1 MNPAQAQALFDF
13 DLQVWRPSPTVN
25 ETGCYS
31 LVGNFMVTSTSIPP
45 LPEVDHVAR
54 VTPSPQDQLQFQPGD
69 VLGFYVESHGTTSDE
84 DNGVVL
90 LNNASYT
97 QELVWHA
104 SITARTSQIG
114 SCPYP
119 VGTAGVLNI
128 STRAAPV
135 ISLSIATTT
144 SSAPLPRPTNPGRPS
159 PPDTDRPP
167 TNPDLS
173 QVAAQQCIP
182 PDLVIEVAIPLVMTF
197 GAVIVTAIVV
207 IILLYCRVR
216 KLQKAAAPE
225 PSSSMVAIER
235 VYATT
240 CNEQASLSG
249 DGYESPI
256 DSTHTIRPKQNIAY
270 AGTLEKRGTL
280 NKSIINHGEVNLR
293 W

>member
-45 LPEVDHVAR
+45 LPEIDHVAR
-54 VTPSPQDQLQFQPGD
+54 VTPLPQDQLQFQPGD
-69 VLGFYVESHGTTSDE
+69 VLGFYVESHGTTSDD

-97 QELVWHA
+97 RELVWHA
-104 SITARTSQIG
+104 SIATRASQMG

-135 ISLSIATTT
+135 ISLSIATL
-144 SSAPLPRPTNPGRPS
+144 SGSAILPNQS
-159 PPDTDRPP
+159 PPPNPPVNTNCPSTDP
-167 TNPDLS
+167 NQS
-173 QVAAQQCIP
+173 QMAAQRCISP
-182 PDLVIEVAIPLVMTF
+182 TLVVEVAIPLVIVF
-197 GAVIVTAIVV
+197 GIVIVVAAVV
-207 IILLYCRVR
+207 ILLLYCKIRR
-216 KLQKAAAPE
+216 LQKVTLPK
-225 PSSSMVAIER
+225 PSSFPVER

-240 CNEQASLSG
+240 SDKVSLNRDSAF
-249 DGYESPI
+249 GYETPI
-256 DSTHTIRPKQNIAY
+256 DSTHTIRPKQNVAY
-270 AGTLEKRGTL
+270 AGTLEKRG
-280 NKSIINHGEVNLR
+280 NVNQSENTKF